1 MLTNIKAVIYDMDG
15 VIIDSEHL
23 WRKAMIE
30 GFNQIGIP
38 FTDAD
43 CRITTGMRFKEVIA
57 FWFNK
62 HQFTKMS
69 IEDFDNMVVKRLCEL
84 ITKEGKAM
92 NGLFDS
98 LNYFSQ
104 KGLYLG
110 IATSSDELIM
120 NTVVDTLGIR
130 HYFKAICSAQFLPYG
145 KPHPQVFL
153 DCAKQLNTSPN
164 ECLVIEDSV
173 NGIIAG
179 KAAQMKVVA
188 IPEEENRDNPKF
200 SVADWKLHSLKDL
213 VK

>member
-69 IEDFDNMVVKRLCEL
+69 IEDFDSMVVKRLCEL

-188 IPEEENRDNPKF
+188 IPEEENRDNSKF
-200 SVADWKLHSLKDL
+200 SIADWKLHSLKDL